1 VKPIFVINTLSETVA
16 RKGSALKRFATQ
28 AEAVFD
34 ENIFEDL
41 DIIIAAGQ
49 KSGWV
54 IIEGGDG
61 TSQGVLSA
69 FLQQF
74 EKPQDLPKFTLI
86 PGGMTNQVSKNIG
99 LKSRANSKIE
109 TLLSG
114 ATREATVPLL
124 HVSSDGYPDLYGF
137 LFSTGGVPMITNY
150 TKDKLHNRG
159 IGGSAAVLGGIIKGV
174 SGRENDVLQST
185 DIALSVDGK
194 DMAGLHLGT
203 IVTTLP
209 SLIMGLDPFWGDG
222 DGALRLTYV
231 TADAQRLPHHVV
243 SLWAGRKNIDRSKDG
258 LHSFNASKLTYNYG
272 GPIVLDGEALTLGK
286 TFTVTP
292 TQPIRFVS

>member
-1 VKPIFVINTLSETVA
+1 MA
-16 RKGSALKRFATQ
+16 RKGSVLKSYASQ
-28 AEAVFD
+28 AAAVFD
-34 ENIFEDL
+34 QNIFDEL
-41 DIIIAAGQ
+41 DTIVSAGQ

-69 FLQQF
+69 FLQRF
-74 EKPQDLPKFTLI
+74 DKAQDLPKFTLI

-99 LKSRANSKIE
+99 LKSRAKSKIE
-109 TLLSG
+109 ALLSG
-114 ATREATVPLL
+114 QAQNTEAPLL
-124 HVSSDGYPDLYGF
+124 KVSADEYPDLYGF

-159 IGGSAAVLGGIIKGV
+159 IGGSAAVLGGIIKGI

-194 DMAGLHLGT
+194 DMAGPHLGT

-222 DGALRLTYV
+222 DGTLRLTYV
-231 TADAQRLPHHVV
+231 TADAQKLPRHVA
-243 SLWAGRKNIDRSKDG
+243 SLWSGRKNKDRSKDG
-258 LHSFNASKLTYNYG
+258 LHSFNASKLTYNYS
-272 GPIVLDGEALTLGK
+272 GPIVLDGEALILGEQ
-286 TFTVTP
+286 FTVTP
-292 TQPIRFVS
+292 TNPISFIS